1 MRNSIASLP
10 ANRKIILAALGLV
23 VLVAAWWAFRPEK
36 LFINQQVNEPAPFL
50 ADSGPQPVS
59 TGPLEDNA
67 DHTIGRA
74 TIYQTTGG
82 RHYLRVAGLPAE
94 ASQLHVTL
102 TGTGPQV
109 DLGAIQTPGGQ
120 NFDLAPS
127 VDLKQ
132 YDSVA
137 IQGENTPAFAVAKLQ
152 PF

>member
-10 ANRKIILAALGLV
+10 TNRKILLAALGLV

-36 LFINQQVNEPAPFL
+36 LFINQQVNEPAPFV

-59 TGPLEDNA
+59 TGPLEDQA
-67 DHTIGRA
+67 DHPIGRA

-82 RHYLRVAGLPAE
+82 SRYLRVSGLPAE
-94 ASQLHVTL
+94 AGQLHVAL

-109 DLGAIQTPGGQ
+109 DLGALQSPAGQ

-137 IQGENTPAFAVAKLQ
+137 IHGGNTAAFAVAKLQ